1 MRIVVLDAFT
11 TDQGR
16 DCWDGLRALGDVRV
30 HPRTAAAETAARI
43 AGAEAVLTNKVALGA
58 GELAAAPQ
66 LRYIGVLATGTNVI
80 DLAAAAA
87 RGVAVANVPGY
98 STASVAQL
106 VFAFLLQHAVD
117 VAGHGAAVRAGR
129 WAAGPDF
136 CFGLQPIRE
145 LAGMTLAIVGTG
157 AIGGAVA
164 RIAEGFGMRVLRAQV
179 PGSATPHRVPLAAA
193 LAEADA
199 VTLHCPLTPA
209 TARLVDASF
218 LAGMKPGAVLINT
231 GRGGLVD
238 EAALAAA
245 LASGRL
251 GAAALDVLDR
261 EPPPAGHPLLDPS
274 APWAGRLLVT
284 PHLGWMSVEARAR
297 LVGEAV
303 ENLRAFLRGER
314 RNRVG

>member
-1 MRIVVLDAFT
+1 MNEPWMR
-11 TDQGR
+11 R
-16 DCWDGLRALGDVRV
+16 
-30 HPRTAAAETAARI
+30 
-43 AGAEAVLTNKVALGA
+43 LGA
-58 GELAAAPQ
+58 L
-66 LRYIGVLATGTNVI
+66 
-80 DLAAAAA
+80 LAAAAA
-87 RGVAVANVPGY
+87 LAGCAEK
-98 STASVAQL
+98 Q
-106 VFAFLLQHAVD
+106 D
-117 VAGHGAAVRAGR
+117 VAPQPRPVETVTLRLAEAADAAAYTGEVRARHENDLAFRVGGKVVERRVEVGAAVRAGR
-129 WAAGPDF
+129 WAVGPDF